1 MTASPTSR
9 LAAEA
14 LGTCLLVA
22 TVVGSGIMA
31 ERLAGGNAAV
41 ALLGNTLATS
51 AMLFVLIEIFGPV
64 SGAHFNPAVT
74 LVFFIRRE
82 IGAALAALY
91 VAVQFLAAASGTVL
105 AHLMFEVPLLEASQ
119 HARAGFGQSA
129 GEFVA
134 TFALVMAILGALAKA
149 PSRLASIVA
158 LTIAGGYWFTSSTSF
173 ANPAVALARSLTD
186 SFSGIRIADVPA
198 FVAAEIAGA
207 LCAALLAR
215 WLFTEATSGDK
226 LQAAAALD
234 RAAGSRE

>member
-1 MTASPTSR
+1 MTTSAASR

-74 LVFFIRRE
+74 LVFFMRRE

-91 VAVQFLAAASGTVL
+91 VAVQFLAALSGTAL
-105 AHLMFEVPLLEASQ
+105 AHLMFELPLLEASR

-134 TFALVMAILGALAKA
+134 TFALVTALLGALSKA
-149 PSRLASIVA
+149 PSKVASIVA

-173 ANPAVALARSLTD
+173 ANPAVALARAFTD
-186 SFSGIRIADVPA
+186 SFSGIRIADVPG
-198 FVAAEIAGA
+198 FIAAEIAGA

-215 WLFTEATSGDK
+215 WLFADTPSDDK
-226 LQAAAALD
+226 LQTATMRN
-234 RAAGSRE
+234 RAAGPRE